1 MWGRR
6 SCGYGGRRSIT
17 AWFDDPAQLTRD
29 VTPSTDELYCANPL
43 TTGIEYYQ
51 GNCIDVGSGRKA
63 LKGVERGALW
73 IVSTPFSPHRSIE
86 VLTDALDN
94 SESTLQVALQ
104 RLDLCN
110 ISREVPTVD
119 PWMRRDRA
127 PWSSRHP
134 SRSRLHSTA
143 RTQLAQG
150 PAGVGK
156 PHTPQG
162 HLWLRLRAMEAN
174 HRPARR
180 RLCMTVPPRCGTW
193 RSSSVVTCSAAPSC
207 IVSGTRH
214 VLAFVPPGFH
224 PISLRSA
231 APVQHQ
237 SSR

>member
-1 MWGRR
+1 M
-6 SCGYGGRRSIT
+6 
-17 AWFDDPAQLTRD
+17 
-29 VTPSTDELYCANPL
+29 
-43 TTGIEYYQ
+43 
-51 GNCIDVGSGRKA
+51 
-63 LKGVERGALW
+63 
-73 IVSTPFSPHRSIE
+73 STPFSPQRSVA
-86 VLTDALDN
+86 VLTDAPNN

-119 PWMRRDRA
+119 PSMRRDRA
-127 PWSSRHP
+127 PWLRVEPSSLPVKATLDRAHATCP
-134 SRSRLHSTA
+134 
-143 RTQLAQG
+143 RTRRCRQA
-150 PAGVGK
+150 PY
-156 PHTPQG
+156 PQS
-162 HLWLRLRAMEAN
+162 HLSFRMRAMEAH

-224 PISLRSA
+224 PIYLRSA

>member
-1 MWGRR
+1 MPTWGRR

-17 AWFDDPAQLTRD
+17 AWLDDPAQLTRD

-73 IVSTPFSPHRSIE
+73 IVSTPFSPHRSIA

-119 PWMRRDRA
+119 PSMRRDRA
-127 PWSSRHP
+127 PWLRVEPSSLPVKATLDRAHATCP
-134 SRSRLHSTA
+134 
-143 RTQLAQG
+143 RT
-150 PAGVGK
+150 
-156 PHTPQG
+156 
-162 HLWLRLRAMEAN
+162 
-174 HRPARR
+174 RR
-180 RLCMTVPPRCGTW
+180 RRQAPYPSGPSLA
-193 RSSSVVTCSAAPSC
+193 SSASYGS
-207 IVSGTRH
+207 
-214 VLAFVPPGFH
+214 
-224 PISLRSA
+224 
-231 APVQHQ
+231 
-237 SSR
+237 